1 MTTTPTTPYTS
12 PIPVR
17 RAHLGD
23 AVASE
28 WTKMRSLRSTV
39 WTLGVMV
46 VLVVGFGAL
55 LAFALDG
62 VPEGVPEDEIE
73 PRGAVLGLGLPGMML
88 ATVCVITLG
97 VLTITSEFGTG
108 MIRTTLTACPSRN
121 RVLTAKAI
129 VFFAVVFATT
139 TLVSAVTAVVQSA
152 ILGTTSGASAV
163 QWLRVTVGVGLF
175 MACLGL
181 LSLAVGALLRH
192 SAGSITTM
200 IGLVLLPYV
209 LAIGMYANALH
220 GVRDTLVEYSIPTLL
235 SAMYTDG
242 VASDV
247 PMTSGWGALWILMG
261 VTAAALGGAYLVLDR
276 RDA

>member
-1 MTTTPTTPYTS
+1 MTTTPYTS

-28 WTKMRSLRSTV
+28 WTKMRSLRSTI

-62 VPEGVPEDEIE
+62 VPEGEVE
-73 PRGAVLGLGLPGMML
+73 PRGSVLGLGLPGMML

-108 MIRTTLTACPSRN
+108 MIRTTLTACPSRS

-129 VFFAVVFATT
+129 VFFGVVFATT
-139 TLVSAVTAVVQSA
+139 TIVSAVTAVVQSTM
-152 ILGTTSGASAV
+152 LGTTSGASAG

-235 SAMYTDG
+235 SAMYTEG
-242 VASDV
+242 LASDV

-261 VTAAALGGAYLVLDR
+261 VTAAALGGAYAVLDR

>member
-1 MTTTPTTPYTS
+1 MTTTPYTS

-23 AVASE
+23 AIASE

-46 VLVVGFGAL
+46 ALVAGLGML
-55 LAFALDG
+55 LAFAVGEVPSDG
-62 VPEGVPEDEIE
+62 VESSDSVLD
-73 PRGAVLGLGLPGMML
+73 LGLLGMLL

-108 MIRTTLTACPSRN
+108 MIRTTLTACPSRG
-121 RVLTAKAI
+121 RVLAAKAI
-129 VFFAVVFATT
+129 VFFGLVFVTT
-139 TLVSAVTAVVQSA
+139 TLVSAVTAAAQSA
-152 ILGTTSGASAV
+152 ILGTTGGASAG

-209 LAIGMYANALH
+209 LAIGLYTPELSGLRTALI
-220 GVRDTLVEYSIPTLL
+220 EYSIPALL
-235 SAMYTDG
+235 GALYTG
-242 VASDV
+242 GATGDV
-247 PMTSGWGALWILMG
+247 PMPSGWESLWIIMG
-261 VTAAALGGAYLVLDR
+261 VTAAALGGAYAAFDR

>member
-1 MTTTPTTPYTS
+1 MTTTPYTS

-23 AVASE
+23 AIASE

-39 WTLGVMV
+39 WTLGAMV
-46 VLVVGFGAL
+46 ALVAGLGAL
-55 LAFALDG
+55 LAVLLGESPSAPPESG
-62 VPEGVPEDEIE
+62 VSVLS
-73 PRGAVLGLGLPGMML
+73 LGLLGMLL

-108 MIRTTLTACPSRN
+108 MIRTTLTACPSRS
-121 RVLTAKAI
+121 RVLTAKA
-129 VFFAVVFATT
+129 VVFSGLVFVTT
-139 TLVSAVTAVVQSA
+139 SLVSALTAAAQVA
-152 ILGTTSGASAV
+152 IVGTSGGATGG
-163 QWLRVTVGVGLF
+163 QWARVTVGVGLF

-209 LAIGMYANALH
+209 LAIGLYTDELSGLRTALI
-220 GVRDTLVEYSIPTLL
+220 EYSIPSLL
-235 SAMYTDG
+235 GALYIGGGMSM
-242 VASDV
+242 
-247 PMTSGWGALWILMG
+247 PSGWEALGIIAG
-261 VTAAALGGAYLVLDR
+261 VTAVALGGAYAALDR

>member
-1 MTTTPTTPYTS
+1 MTTTPYTS

-39 WTLGVMV
+39 WTLGVMIA
-46 VLVVGFGAL
+46 LVAGLGVL
-55 LAFALDG
+55 LALMIG
-62 VPEGVPEDEIE
+62 EIPPEEHG
-73 PRGAVLGLGLPGMML
+73 GGSVLGLGALGMLL

-108 MIRTTLTACPSRN
+108 MIRTTLTACPSRS

-129 VFFAVVFATT
+129 VFFVLVFGTT
-139 TLVSAVTAVVQSA
+139 TLVSAFTAVAQSA
-152 ILGTTSGASAV
+152 ILGTAGGASAG
-163 QWLRVTVGVGLF
+163 QWTRVTVGVGLF

-181 LSLAVGALLRH
+181 TSLAVGAVVRH

-209 LAIGMYANALH
+209 LAIGLYTQELSELRTALVVH
-220 GVRDTLVEYSIPTLL
+220 SVPALL
-235 SAMYTDG
+235 SALYADG
-242 VASDV
+242 VDTRT
-247 PMTSGWGALWILMG
+247 PSGWEPLWIMMG
-261 VTAAALGGAYLVLDR
+261 VAAVALGGAYAALAR
-276 RDA
+276 RDV

>member
-1 MTTTPTTPYTS
+1 MTTTPYTS

-23 AVASE
+23 AIASE

-46 VLVVGFGAL
+46 VLVVGLGVL
-55 LAFALDG
+55 LAYAIGEAPASPDAYEDG
-62 VPEGVPEDEIE
+62 SVLN
-73 PRGAVLGLGLPGMML
+73 LGLLGMLL

-108 MIRTTLTACPSRN
+108 MIRTTLTACPSRG

-129 VFFAVVFATT
+129 VFFGLVFVTT
-139 TLVSAVTAVVQSA
+139 TLVSAFTAAAQCAV
-152 ILGTTSGASAV
+152 LGTGGGASAG
-163 QWLRVTVGVGLF
+163 QWIRVTVGVGLF
-175 MACLGL
+175 MAFLGL
-181 LSLAVGALLRH
+181 LSLAVGTLLRH

-209 LAIGMYANALH
+209 LAIGLYTQELSDLRTA
-220 GVRDTLVEYSIPTLL
+220 LVEYSIPALL
-235 SAMYTDG
+235 GALYTGGPTDG
-242 VASDV
+242 V
-247 PMTSGWGALWILMG
+247 PMTSGWQPLWIMMG
-261 VTAAALGGAYLVLDR
+261 VTAVALAGAYTALGR